1 MSAPT
6 QCRLLIDP
14 PCSGAWNM
22 AVDEVLLEWAAE
34 EGCCAWRFYGWS
46 EPTLSLG
53 YFQSYRDRLTHAPS
67 LDCPAV
73 RRLTGGG
80 AILHDAELTYSFAVP
95 GGHHLAIP
103 GTIPG
108 GTDSLSARAASTLAE
123 KPPVPPGRDL
133 LYQAVHAGLIA
144 ALAEYRIAAAFC
156 GEPGRRPPQ
165 EEPFLCFQRRTPGD
179 VLLGGSK
186 IAGSAQRRRR
196 GAVLQHGSLLLRR
209 SPAAPELP
217 GLEEL
222 AQRVPAPDELAEVWL
237 AKLAEGLRLRWRRE
251 SMPASRR
258 QQVVMLSQAR
268 YASAQWTRNRAL
280 PPR

>member
-14 PCSGAWNM
+14 PSSGAWNM

-34 EGCCAWRFYGWS
+34 EGCCAWRFYQWS

-53 YFQSYRDRLTHAPS
+53 YFQPYRDRLTHAPS
-67 LDCPAV
+67 LHCPAV
-73 RRLTGGG
+73 RRLSGGG
-80 AILHDAELTYSFAVP
+80 AILHDAELTYSLVVP
-95 GGHHLAIP
+95 GGHHLS
-103 GTIPG
+103 IPG
-108 GTDSLSARAASTLAE
+108 GTGSLPARVATTLAD

-133 LYQAVHAGLIA
+133 LYRAVHAGLIA
-144 ALAEYRIAAAFC
+144 ALAEYGIAAAFC
-156 GEPGRRPPQ
+156 EESDRLVPEQ
-165 EEPFLCFQRRTPGD
+165 EPFLCFQRRCAGD
-179 VLLGGSK
+179 VLLGGAK

-222 AQRVPAPDELAEVWL
+222 APRAPALEELAEVWL
-237 AKLAEGLRLRWRRE
+237 AKLAERLRLGWRRE
-251 SMPASRR
+251 SLPEWQR
-258 QQVVMLSQAR
+258 QRVVMLSQAR
-268 YASAQWTRNRAL
+268 YASTQWTEDRAL